1 MRTSGADQRQENT
14 GDTGRLPALS
24 SASPA
29 PSSSNPTPAAN
40 EDRAPTATERK
51 LAVLGPTLRFKGD
64 ISAEEDFILQ
74 GRVQGSIHH
83 TQMIIIGTGGAVQGT
98 IYARRVVID
107 GIVEGDLYGV
117 ESVVVHETG
126 RVHGNIYA
134 PRVGIVDG
142 AIFNGRIDMTGTA
155 IASQGNHQGTHQSTK
170 QGASPSVVQG
180 ANPVAPPTANQAS
193 APTVLKKRVESPA
206 LPPGQPMSAEQTERI
221 LSPPPKIS
229 VVPPPPRREGTGG

>member
-1 MRTSGADQRQENT
+1 MRSSGADQRQENT
-14 GDTGRLPALS
+14 SDTGRLPSLS
-24 SASPA
+24 SASVA
-29 PSSSNPTPAAN
+29 PSSTNPPPAAT

-98 IYARRVVID
+98 VYARRVVVD

-117 ESVVVHETG
+117 ESVVVHQTG
-126 RVHGNIYA
+126 RVNGNIYA

-142 AIFNGRIDMTGTA
+142 AVFNGRIDMTGTA
-155 IASQGNHQGTHQSTK
+155 TASQGTHNQSA
-170 QGASPSVVQG
+170 QQG
-180 ANPVAPPTANQAS
+180 ANPNVVQVPSQAAPQVANPGAS
-193 APTVLKKRVESPA
+193 APTVLKKRVEAPA
-206 LPPGQPMSAEQTERI
+206 IPPGQPLSAEQTEKI
-221 LSPPPKIS
+221 MSPPPKIS
-229 VVPPPPRREGTGG
+229 VVPPAPRREAAGG